1 MQLSEGQLAAC
12 KFISDFVMDV
22 NVATSIF
29 IQSNDS
35 RYPDIEFNSNQVM
48 VLSGPAGTG
57 KTTVIKHVLQ
67 HMQKVHKAK
76 KALGVTTRI
85 PHMEFCATTNKA
97 AEAFENALNKTIK
110 AEDDDDLGLSSTSY
124 SVKTIHS
131 MMNFVMM
138 EDPKTLKDELVS
150 RRPDKIY
157 ENMLIFIDEAS
168 YVDFPLL
175 SMIAQKIG
183 KGCKLIFM
191 GDKYQCKTAD
201 GTLPVFD
208 SGLPMAELTQ
218 IMRQADDNP
227 IQQLT
232 VALRGWVANGGKT
245 PTCPINGTNIVWLDR
260 EKFTQA
266 IIADMS
272 RDIWKYETSKVLA
285 YTNKTVNFINKLVY
299 QHIKGT
305 PELQAGDYAM
315 NNSHIPGLKNKC
327 PGIGT
332 DRMVYIQTIEE
343 GKHMGEKGHWVY
355 SDANPKGKVHPQTGN
370 TYMPYFMP
378 EDKKSINKLI
388 NRFSKK
394 LKEIEYGDPE
404 YKKLREQFDD
414 VKNRW
419 IDLRPVFAQ
428 TIHKA
433 QGSTFRRVFID
444 LSDLNRCYDK
454 DQLRRLLYVAVSRA
468 SHQLVLTGDIP

>member
-1 MQLSEGQLAAC
+1 MQLSEGQVAAC
-12 KFISDFVMDV
+12 QFISDFVLDV
-22 NVATSIF
+22 NPATPIF
-29 IQSNDS
+29 IQSTDS

-57 KTTVIKHVLQ
+57 KTTVIKHVLE
-67 HMQKVHKAK
+67 HIHKVHKAK
-76 KALGVTTRI
+76 KALGVATRI

-97 AEAFENALNKTIK
+97 AEAFENALNKAMP
-110 AEDDDDLGLSSTSY
+110 AEDEDVPASSY

-131 MMNFVMM
+131 FMNFVMM

-157 ENMLIFIDEAS
+157 EDMWIFIDEAS

-175 SMIAQKIG
+175 SMLSQKIG
-183 KGCKLIFM
+183 AKCKLIFM
-191 GDKYQCKTAD
+191 GDKFQCKTAD

-218 IMRQADDNP
+218 IMRQAADNP

-232 VALRGWVANGGKT
+232 VALRSWVEHKGKT
-245 PTCPINGTNIVWLDR
+245 PICPINGTNIVWLER
-260 EKFTQA
+260 ERFTQA

-272 RDIWKYETSKVLA
+272 REGWKYETSKVLA
-285 YTNKTVNFINKLVY
+285 YTNKTVNFVNKLVY
-299 QHIKGT
+299 EHIKGT
-305 PELQAGDYAM
+305 PELQAGDYAL
-315 NNSHIPGLKNKC
+315 NNSHIPGEKGVC

-343 GKHMGEKGHWVY
+343 GKCLGEKGHWIY
-355 SDANPKGKVHPQTGN
+355 SDGNPKGKKNPQTGAD
-370 TYMPYFMP
+370 YIPYFMP
-378 EDKKSINKLI
+378 EDKKSFNKLI
-388 NRFSKK
+388 NRYTKK
-394 LKEIEYGDPE
+394 LQEIEYGDPN
-404 YKKLREQFDD
+404 YKELRKQFDM
-414 VKNRW
+414 VKKRW

-433 QGSTFRRVFID
+433 QGSTYRRIFID